1 MRPQAEGAVATSSSG
16 GPPPPAAVEAVS
28 SRAPTTAEPSGA
40 SSPKPARRVAR
51 LSAIRVRVLGWYV
64 LLLVLA
70 TMASV
75 LLERKVLI
83 DRLEARIDRQL
94 ALGADQL
101 RDLVEATPPAPGS
114 RPEEHAAS
122 IFDTFLQRNAPGDG
136 GAFFTVVDGELYET
150 SFRPPYELDRVPG
163 LVERWATV
171 REPTRGRQDTPAG
184 EARWLAVPVQRE
196 RSTAGVLVVASFPAG
211 ARAEVDAAVRVAG
224 TVSFSVL
231 FLASALAWVVAGRV
245 LRPVRVLT
253 ETARS
258 IRERDIGRR
267 IDVQGTDELAELAT
281 TFNAMLDRLENA
293 LDTQRHFIS
302 DAGHELRTPI
312 TIIQGHLDVMGDDP
326 ADRAETMALIHDELD
341 RMSRIVEDLLLL
353 AKAERPGFIEPE
365 AVDLAVLGPD
375 LLAKASAL
383 GEREWRL
390 TATSDAT
397 VLADRQRLTQAV
409 MNLAQNAVQHTAPGA
424 RIDLGIRTDEGDVRL
439 SVRDTGDGI
448 PASEQERIFERFARA
463 RASMR
468 RSEGAG
474 LGLAIVRSVAEGHGG
489 RVELVSAPGEGATFT
504 VVIPL
509 RPAA

>member
-1 MRPQAEGAVATSSSG
+1 MVVAPAPA
-16 GPPPPAAVEAVS
+16 GPPLPG
-28 SRAPTTAEPSGA
+28 RA
-40 SSPKPARRVAR
+40 RF
-51 LSAIRVRVLGWYV
+51 SAIRVRVLGWYV

-83 DRLEARIDRQL
+83 DRLDARIDRQL
-94 ALGADQL
+94 ALGADQF
-101 RDLVEATPPAPGS
+101 RDLVRTTPVAPDADPSG
-114 RPEEHAAS
+114 HAAS
-122 IFDTFLQRNAPGDG
+122 LFDTFLRENSPGDG
-136 GAFFTVVDGELYET
+136 GAFFTILDGKLHAS
-150 SFRPPYELDRVPG
+150 SFRPPYRLARDPALLR
-163 LVERWATV
+163 RWAAA
-171 REPTRGRQDTPAG
+171 REPVRGRAGTPVG
-184 EARWLAVPVQRE
+184 EARWLAVPVQRG
-196 RSTAGVLVVASFPAG
+196 STTEGALVVAAFPAS

-245 LRPVRVLT
+245 LRPVRSLT

-258 IRERDIGRR
+258 IREHDIGRR
-267 IDVQGTDELAELAT
+267 IDVHGTDELAELAS
-281 TFNAMLDRLENA
+281 TFNAMLDRLEHA

-326 ADRAETMALIHDELD
+326 AERAETMALIHDELD

-353 AKAERPGFIEPE
+353 AKAERPGFIEVE
-365 AVDLAVLGPD
+365 AVDLATLGPD

-383 GEREWRL
+383 GDREWIL
-390 TATSDAT
+390 ASTSDET

-409 MNLAQNAVQHTAPGA
+409 MNLAQNAVQHTSDGA
-424 RIDLGIRTDEGDVRL
+424 RVELGIRSHGAAVRL
-439 SVRDTGDGI
+439 FVRDSGQGVALSD
-448 PASEQERIFERFARA
+448 QQRIFERFARS
-463 RASMR
+463 RASLR

-474 LGLAIVRSVAEGHGG
+474 LGLAIVRTIAEGHGG
-489 RVELVSAPGEGATFT
+489 TVELVSVPGQGATFT

-509 RPAA
+509 RRAA